1 MGAGASLSIDRKN
14 AAVIESTS
22 PPTKPTDNADK
33 MALPVLQ
40 GMIRACTRCKDAGFI
55 PEARPLTVGDADAP
69 FLVIGQAPSRTA
81 HETNTFYRGPA
92 GERLRGWFVEA
103 GFAPEDFGTRV
114 YLAAVTKCF
123 PGRLPGSSKDRL
135 PSRAEQALCRPWLD
149 QEISLLRP
157 KVVVLF
163 GGLAITT
170 FLSRAPLK
178 ELVGRAFERDGVTYV
193 PLPHSSGASTW
204 LNLPEHR
211 ALLAEGIER
220 LREARERFPGTAPTT
235 I

>member
-1 MGAGASLSIDRKN
+1 MLQSSLL
-14 AAVIESTS
+14 
-22 PPTKPTDNADK
+22 TKPIDIRGK
-33 MALPVLQ
+33 QRLRLLQ
-40 GMIRACTRCKDAGFI
+40 DQIRACTLCEDAGFI
-55 PEARPLTVGDADAP
+55 SEARPLLAGDPDAR

-81 HETNTFYRGPA
+81 HETATFYRGPA

-149 QEISLLRP
+149 QELALLRP
-157 KVVVLF
+157 RVVVLF
-163 GGLAITT
+163 GGLAIAT
-170 FLSRAPLK
+170 FLSRAPLR
-178 ELVGRAFERDGVTYV
+178 ELVGRTFEKDGRIYL

-204 LNLPEHR
+204 LNDPAHR
-211 ALLAEGIER
+211 ALLAEGIARLRAVRER
-220 LREARERFPGTAPTT
+220 LGV
-235 I
+235 